1 MPLPRRE
8 ALDQLWRILSV
19 LLREVPPR
27 DVLAILFPPALG
39 YEILKGRTGAEPLP
53 SGDYDPSLPD
63 PALFGPVLEFARWL
77 SVNWFHASVW
87 DAERVP
93 AEGPVLLVGNHSAG
107 LMPVDALFAIDA
119 IQKLQGPG
127 RAVHPLVHDFAFQAP
142 RMALH
147 ARRMGILRA
156 GRENAAAALADG
168 RIVLVYPGGDRD
180 AFRSFHDRNRIVLA
194 GRTGFV
200 ELAMAHGVPIVPLVS
215 VGLHESLFVVTSG
228 ERIAERL
235 DLKRRL
241 RTEVLPLALMFPWGL
256 APAAMPFLPLPTDI
270 EMRFGEP
277 IAVEGEPGDEAA
289 VAEGYRRVET
299 AMQAMM
305 DELSAGRT
313 PIFGRAP
320 SRRTTPPAE
329 GGSLP

>member
-8 ALDQLWRILSV
+8 ALDELRRILKV
-19 LLREVPPR
+19 LLREIPPR
-27 DVLAILFPPALG
+27 DALAILFPPALG

-53 SGDYDPSLPD
+53 SGDFDPALPD
-63 PALFGPVLEFARWL
+63 PALIGPVLELARWL
-77 SVNWFHASVW
+77 AVNWFHATVW
-87 DAERVP
+87 NPERVP
-93 AEGPVLLVGNHSAG
+93 AEGPVLLAGNHSAG
-107 LMPVDALFAIDA
+107 LMPLDALFAIDA
-119 IQKLQGPG
+119 IQRLQGPG
-127 RAVHPLVHDFAFQAP
+127 RAVHPLVHDFAYQAP
-142 RMALH
+142 RMARH
-147 ARRMGILRA
+147 ARRMGVLRA
-156 GRENAAAALADG
+156 GRGNAAAALAGG

-180 AFRSFHDRNRIVLA
+180 AFRTFHDRNRVVLA

-200 ELAMAHGVPIVPLVS
+200 ELALEHRVPIVPLVS
-215 VGLHESLFVVTSG
+215 VGLHESLFVLTSG
-228 ERIAERL
+228 ERLAEKL

-256 APAAMPFLPLPTDI
+256 VPAAMPFLPLPTDI

-277 IAVEGEPGDEAA
+277 IVTEGAPGDEAA
-289 VAEGYRRVET
+289 VAEGYRRVEA

-320 SRRTTPPAE
+320 SRRATPP
-329 GGSLP
+329 GGPG

>member
-1 MPLPRRE
+1 MPLPGKE
-8 ALDQLWRILSV
+8 ARDELRRILAV

-27 DVLAILFPPALG
+27 DALAILFPPALG
-39 YEILKGRTGAEPLP
+39 YEMLKGRAGEEPLP
-53 SGDYDPSLPD
+53 SGDFDPALPD
-63 PALFGPVLEFARWL
+63 PTLFEPVLELARWL
-77 SVNWFHASVW
+77 SVNWFHATVW

-107 LMPVDALFAIDA
+107 LMPIDALFAIDA
-119 IQKLQGPG
+119 IQRLQGPG
-127 RAVHPLVHDFAFQAP
+127 RTVHPLVHDFAYQAP
-142 RMALH
+142 RMARH
-147 ARRMGILRA
+147 ARRMGVLRA
-156 GRENAAAALADG
+156 GRGNAAAAFSDG

-180 AFRSFHDRNRIVLA
+180 AFRPFTDRNRIVLA

-200 ELAMAHGVPIVPLVS
+200 ELALEHRVPIVPLVS
-215 VGLHESLFVVTSG
+215 VGLHESLFVLTGG
-228 ERIAERL
+228 ERIAEKL

-241 RTEVLPLALMFPWGL
+241 RVEVLPLALMFPWGL
-256 APAAMPFLPLPTDI
+256 APVAMPFLPLPTDI

-277 IAVEGEPGDEAA
+277 IEVGGEPGDEAA
-289 VAEGYRRVET
+289 VAEGYHRVEA

-320 SRRTTPPAE
+320 SRRATPPGKE
-329 GGSLP
+329 R

>member
-8 ALDQLWRILSV
+8 ALEELRGVLDR

-27 DVLAILFPPALG
+27 DALAILFPPALG
-39 YEILKGRTGAEPLP
+39 WELLKGRTGAEPLP
-53 SGDYDPSLPD
+53 SGDFDPALPD
-63 PALFGPVLEFARWL
+63 PALMGPVLEFARWL
-77 SVNWFHASVW
+77 SVHWFDVKVW
-87 DAERVP
+87 DPGRVP

-107 LMPVDALFAIDA
+107 LMPLDALFAIDA
-119 IQKLQGPG
+119 IQQLQGPE
-127 RAVHPLVHDFAFQAP
+127 RAVHPLVHDFAYQAP
-142 RMALH
+142 RMARH

-156 GRENAAAALADG
+156 GRENAAAVLADG

-180 AFRSFHDRNRIVLA
+180 AFRPFHDRNRIVLA

-200 ELAMAHGVPIVPLVS
+200 ELALEHRVPIVPLVS
-215 VGLHESLFVVTSG
+215 VGLHESLFVLTSG
-228 ERIAERL
+228 ERLAKKL

-277 IAVEGEPGDEAA
+277 IVVEGLPGDEAA
-289 VAEGYRRVET
+289 VAEGYRRVDS
-299 AMQAMM
+299 AMQSMM
-305 DELSAGRT
+305 DGLSAGRT
-313 PIFGRAP
+313 PILGRPPA
-320 SRRTTPPAE
+320 RRATPPT
-329 GGSLP
+329 G